1 MLHYLLAG
9 SAVPYIGNITRD
21 SAEAGRRAAET
32 ATFPLEARMD
42 QLELACAGMWELL
55 RDKFQLT
62 DAELLAKIEEIDLR
76 DGTRDHKVKRA
87 SGECPTCKRRI
98 ATKSR
103 IRCIY
108 CGSDLPQVGFGNV

>member
-1 MLHYLLAG
+1 MLHYLLSG
-9 SAVPYIGNITRD
+9 SALPYIAEVGRN

-32 ATFPLEARMD
+32 AVIPLEARMD
-42 QLELACAGMWELL
+42 QLELASAAMWELL

-62 DAELLAKIEEIDLR
+62 DAELVAKIEEIDLR
-76 DGTRDHKVKRA
+76 DGSRDHKMKRE
-87 SGECPTCKRRI
+87 SGVCPTCQRRV

-108 CGSDLPQVGFGNV
+108 CGSDLPQVGF